1 MGCLPMR
8 KFACWQASA
17 WLNLE
22 NHARWGCV
30 CDILCENLPEG
41 QEKLPTGKLVL
52 AWLHEKLPAGKLVLA
67 WLHEKLP
74 AGKLVL
80 AWLHENLPAGK
91 LVLAWLH
98 EKLPA
103 GKLVLAWLHEKLP
116 AGKLVLAW
124 LHEKL
129 PAGIL
134 VLAWL
139 HEKLPVGKFQPKIAF
154 YDTDAIQTFWNCSH
168 SIGLGY
174 KKYQNQQKI
183 DKNV

>member
-1 MGCLPMR
+1 MHAG
-8 KFACWQASA
+8 AASA
-17 WLNLE
+17 VFCVKTCLRDKKSCQRANWYLP
-22 NHARWGCV
+22 GCV
-30 CDILCENLPEG
+30 KIC
-41 QEKLPTGKLVL
+41 QR
-52 AWLHEKLPAGKLVLA
+52 
-67 WLHEKLP
+67 
-74 AGKLVL
+74 
-80 AWLHENLPAGK
+80 
-91 LVLAWLH
+91 

-129 PAGIL
+129 PAGNL

-139 HEKLPVGKFQPKIAF
+139 HEKLPVGKFQPKIAI